1 MCNSYTSEYLAV
13 VGALNNQNPA
23 RPTETNYWR
32 LVQELTMGGYHRSLP
47 WQLSMAANCRS
58 LPWQLTVGGY
68 CGN

>member
-32 LVQELTMGGYHRSLP
+32 LVQELTMGSYHRLP
-47 WQLSMAANCRS
+47 QEFTMA
-58 LPWQLTVGGY
+58 T
-68 CGN
+68 